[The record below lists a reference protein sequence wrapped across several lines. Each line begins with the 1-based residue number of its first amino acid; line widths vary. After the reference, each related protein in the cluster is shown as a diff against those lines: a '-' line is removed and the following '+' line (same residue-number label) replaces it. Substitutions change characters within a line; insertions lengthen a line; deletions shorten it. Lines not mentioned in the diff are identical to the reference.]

1 MGSDRAPRTRLTS
14 IPARDPRDGLAV
26 LFVDPDVAFAQRLAM
41 ALGGLL
47 SDFAVAATAQSAV
60 EAIRARVPDVV
71 VMELDLPDARGVE
84 LIGWLHTTQATRRV
98 MLLALTAQASVMQ
111 KVAAFQAGADD
122 YLVKPVEA
130 RTLATHLRLLMRF
143 RQVLG

>member
-1 MGSDRAPRTRLTS
+1 MSNSWPPPRLTGV
-14 IPARDPRDGLAV
+14 PARDSRDGLTI
-26 LFVDPDVAFAQRLAM
+26 LFVDPDVLSAQRLAM

-47 SDFAVAATAQSAV
+47 SSFAVAATAQAAV
-60 EAIRARVPDVV
+60 AAIRARMPDVV
-71 VMELDLPDARGVE
+71 VMELDLPDVRGVE
-84 LIGWLHTTQATRRV
+84 LISWLQTTPATRHV
-98 MLLALTAQASVMQ
+98 LLLVLTAQASVMQ

-130 RTLATHLRLLMRF
+130 GMLATHLRLLMRF